1 MAGFRVDPAELGV
14 LAGKLDDVADAARD
28 HVAWKFDVDTGRLP
42 ADDPLRAAV
51 EVYQRSLRGA
61 LDRLCRE
68 TGLTSAALR
77 DSTAT
82 YLDVDRDV
90 AGLLPGGGERSGQP

>member
-1 MAGFRVDPAELGV
+1 MAGFRVDPAELAL
-14 LAGKLDDVADAARD
+14 LAGRLDDVAAAGRD
-28 HVAWKFDVDTGRLP
+28 HVAWKFDVDTARLP

-68 TGLTSAALR
+68 TGLTADRLR
-77 DSTAT
+77 ESTAT
-82 YLDVDRDV
+82 YLDADRDA
-90 AGLLPGGGERSGQP
+90 AGPLTRGGEGSGRP